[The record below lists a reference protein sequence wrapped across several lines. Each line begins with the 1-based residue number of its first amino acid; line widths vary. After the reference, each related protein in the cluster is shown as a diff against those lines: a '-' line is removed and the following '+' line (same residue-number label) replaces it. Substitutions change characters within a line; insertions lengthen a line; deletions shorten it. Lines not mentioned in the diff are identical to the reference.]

1 MSYYFIS
8 TRVAIIKMTDNKG
21 LGGWRETGT
30 LVCCWWE
37 HENGTATVW
46 SFFKLLNIELVYN
59 PNNST

>member
-37 HENGTATVW
+37 CKMVQLQLY
-46 SFFKLLNIELVYN
+46 S
-59 PNNST
+59 